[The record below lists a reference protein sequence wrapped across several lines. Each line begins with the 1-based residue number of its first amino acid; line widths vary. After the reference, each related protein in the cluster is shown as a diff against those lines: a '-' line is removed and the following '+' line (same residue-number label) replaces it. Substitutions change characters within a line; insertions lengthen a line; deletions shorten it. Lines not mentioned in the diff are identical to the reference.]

1 MSILD
6 HFSLPF
12 SGMKDGFHVYDF
24 DVENDFFKSFEHS
37 PIQNGQFKIIVEA
50 DKRSGITDL
59 DIIIE
64 GYIGTTCDRCLADI
78 NLPIYG
84 EYHII
89 VKVGD
94 EVSDDDE
101 IIFLAA
107 DQPKLYLAQTFYELI
122 CVSLPL
128 ISTYDCEYDTPKP
141 CNEDILSK
149 ISKQESQEK
158 EEPKNG
164 KNIWGDLKDKLPD
177 N

>member
-24 DVENDFFKSFEHS
+24 EVENDFFKSFEHS
-37 PIQNGQFKIIVEA
+37 PIQDGRFQITVEA
-50 DKRSGITDL
+50 DKRPGITDL
-59 DIIIE
+59 DIIID
-64 GYIGTTCDRCLADI
+64 GHIGTTCDRCLADI
-78 NLPIYG
+78 NLPVYG
-84 EYHII
+84 EYHLV
-89 VKVGD
+89 VKISD

-101 IIFLAA
+101 IIFLPA
-107 DQPKLYLAQTFYELI
+107 DQPKLYLAQVFYELI

-128 ISTYDCEYDTPKP
+128 INTYDCEYDTPKP

-149 ISKQESQEK
+149 ISLPELEEK

-164 KNIWGDLKDKLPD
+164 NIWGDLKGILPD
-177 N
+177 S